1 VTAKF
6 NKKRN
11 LIMIDLTIHPEPLQ
25 RAVERARER
34 NIIIPT
40 FKQMIDPSLTPPAV
54 KEQLRSVG
62 LWDLNPLNLF
72 RITWKNE
79 PEAMGGGFGGV
90 NFLEFPRELTGI
102 DARIVT
108 LVGKWFPTGAHK
120 VGAAFG
126 CLVPRLVTGQFDPT
140 SQKAA
145 WPSTG
150 NYCRGGAYDSHLLAC
165 DSIAI
170 LPEGMSQER
179 FNWLASVAGEVIKTP
194 GSESNVKEIFDKCWE
209 LRQSGEDIVIFNQ
222 FDEFGN
228 YLWHY
233 EITGRAMVEVLNQI
247 MGSGDEYRGV
257 VLTTGSAGT
266 IGCGDFMKEHFPTSK
281 VAASEA
287 LQCPTLLTNG
297 FGAHRIEGIGDKHV
311 PWIHNIKNTD
321 MVMAI
326 DDAATM
332 ALIRLFNEP
341 VGQEYL
347 VSQGVPADFVDQLP
361 LLGISSVANMLSA
374 IKFAKYYELGANDV
388 VLTVATDSME
398 MYESRLVELTEE
410 HGPFTE
416 IDAAGA
422 FQRYLLGTTID
433 YVQEL
438 NYYDRKRVHN
448 LKYYTWVEQ
457 QGKTYEEIQAQWYD
471 PDYWTGLHGL
481 VDQIDNLIDSF
492 NEKTG
497 LLNG

>member
-1 VTAKF
+1 
-6 NKKRN
+6 
-11 LIMIDLTIHPEPLQ
+11 MIDLTVNEDALN
-25 RAVERARER
+25 RAVEQARRR

-40 FKQMIDPSLTPPAV
+40 LQQMIDPTQIPGSIQEKLGG
-54 KEQLRSVG
+54 VG

-79 PEAMGGGFGGV
+79 PTAHGGGFGGV
-90 NFLEFPRELTGI
+90 NYLEFPPELTGVE
-102 DARIVT
+102 ARIVM

-165 DSIAI
+165 ESIAI
-170 LPEGMSQER
+170 LPEGMSRER
-179 FNWLASVAGEVIKTP
+179 FEWLESVAGQVIKTP

-209 LRQSGEDIVIFNQ
+209 LRRSGEDIVIFNQ
-222 FDEFGN
+222 FDELGN

-233 EITGRAMVEVLNQI
+233 VVTGQAMAEVLAEV
-247 MGSGDEYRGV
+247 METADRYRGV

-266 IGCGDFMKEHFPTSK
+266 LASGDYLKTLYPNSK
-281 VAASEA
+281 IAASEA
-287 LQCPTLLTNG
+287 LQCPTLLYNG

-311 PWIHNIKNTD
+311 PWIHNVKNTD
-321 MVMAI
+321 MVIGI
-326 DDAATM
+326 DDNATM
-332 ALIRLFNEP
+332 ALIRLFNEEA
-341 VGQEYL
+341 GRAYL
-347 VSQGVPADFVDQLP
+347 SEQGVAADFVEKLP
-361 LLGISSVANMLSA
+361 LLGISSTANLLSA
-374 IKFAKYYELGANDV
+374 IKFAKYYELGRNDV

-398 MYESRLVELTEE
+398 MYQSRLAELEAELGTFSEV
-410 HGPFTE
+410 
-416 IDAAGA
+416 DAAVA
-422 FQRYLLGTTID
+422 YHRYLAGTTID

-438 NYYDRKRVHN
+438 GYYDRKRIHN

-457 QGKTYEEIQAQWYD
+457 QGKSYEEIQAQWYD
-471 PDYWTGLHGL
+471 EGYWTAVPRLAGKLD
-481 VDQIDNLIDSF
+481 VLIKSF
-492 NEKTG
+492 NERVG
-497 LLNG
+497 LS

>member
-1 VTAKF
+1 
-6 NKKRN
+6 
-11 LIMIDLTIHPEPLQ
+11 MIDLTLNEAALEQ
-25 RAVERARER
+25 AVRRARER

-40 FKQMIDPSLTPPAV
+40 FKQMMDASLIPDKI
-54 KEQLRSVG
+54 KEQLKDVG

-72 RITWKNE
+72 RISWHND
-79 PEAMGGGFGGV
+79 PVAQGGGFGGV
-90 NFLEFPRELTGI
+90 NYLEYPSEITGV

-150 NYCRGGAYDSHLLAC
+150 NYCRGGAYDSNILAC
-165 DSIAI
+165 ESIAI
-170 LPEGMSQER
+170 LPEGMSKER
-179 FNWLASVAGEVIKTP
+179 FDWLAAVAGEVIKTP
-194 GSESNVKEIFDKCWE
+194 GTESNVKEIFDKCWE

-233 EITGRAMVEVLNQI
+233 SVTGQALIEVLEQV
-247 MGSGDEYRGV
+247 MGPNDNYRGV

-266 IGCGDFMKEHFPTSK
+266 IGCGDYLKQHFPTSK

-287 LQCPTLLTNG
+287 LQCPTLYNNG

-311 PWIHNIKNTD
+311 PWIHNVKNTD

-326 DDAATM
+326 DDNATM
-332 ALIRLFNEP
+332 DIIRLFNEP
-341 VGQEYL
+341 AGKAYL
-347 VSQGVPADFVDQLP
+347 VDQGVSPDFVEQLP
-361 LLGISSVANMLSA
+361 LLGISSVANMLSSV
-374 IKFAKYYELGANDV
+374 KFAKYYELGPEDI
-388 VLTVATDSME
+388 VLTIATDSME
-398 MYESRLVELTEE
+398 MYQSRLVELTEE
-410 HGPFTE
+410 SGEFNE
-416 IDAAGA
+416 LDAAGVYH
-422 FQRYLLGTTID
+422 RWLKGTTID

-438 NYYDRKRVHN
+438 SYYDRQRIHN
-448 LKYYTWVEQ
+448 LKYFTWVEQ
-457 QGKTYEEIQAQWYD
+457 QGKSYEEIQAQWYD
-471 PDYWTGLHGL
+471 PEYWTGIQPQT
-481 VDQIDNLIDSF
+481 DEIDELIDAF
-492 NEKTG
+492 NERVG
-497 LLNG
+497 LL